1 MPLKGG
7 LEVDKGRVKGTDE
20 PREFLKPFV
29 TLFGQPARDK
39 TVTRRNNPDSPITS
53 SPLCCYREEISKSG

>member
-7 LEVDKGRVKGTDE
+7 LEVDKGRIKGTDE

-39 TVTRRNNPDSPITS
+39 TVTRRNNPDSHNLFS
-53 SPLCCYREEISKSG
+53 FVLLQRRD